1 MGRPTARGSK
11 HKPRDVVEICTSA
24 TTVEYLRA
32 SLEQLEQAVMDATE
46 SKSWQA
52 MASLKYRA
60 LETRERLDE
69 ELAKAALPDESMSD
83 EELLGIIVQAVGQF
97 SVQQIERL
105 EDAIAFRRGRPV
117 VRLVETA

>member
-1 MGRPTARGSK
+1 MGRTIARGSK
-11 HKPRDVVEICTSA
+11 HQPKDVVAICTSA

-32 SLEQLEQAVMDATE
+32 SLEQLETAVVAATE
-46 SKSWQA
+46 SRSWQA
-52 MASLKYRA
+52 MSSIKYRA
-60 LETRERLDE
+60 LETRQRLDE
-69 ELAKAALPDESMSD
+69 EIAKAALPDDSMSD

>member
-1 MGRPTARGSK
+1 MGRNIARGSS
-11 HKPRDVVEICTSA
+11 HKPKDVVAICTSA

-32 SLEQLEQAVMDATE
+32 SLEQLEQAVVDATD

-60 LETRERLDE
+60 LETRQRLDE
-69 ELAKAALPDESMSD
+69 EIAKAALPDDSMSD
-83 EELLGIIVQAVGQF
+83 EELLGIIVQAIGSF
-97 SVQQIERL
+97 SVPQIERL

-117 VRLVETA
+117 IRLVESS

>member
-11 HKPRDVVEICTSA
+11 HKPKDVVAICTSA

-32 SLEQLEQAVMDATE
+32 SLEQLEQAVVDATD

-60 LETRERLDE
+60 LETRQRLDE
-69 ELAKAALPDESMSD
+69 ELAKAALPDESMTD

-117 VRLVETA
+117 VRLVETG

>member
-11 HKPRDVVEICTSA
+11 HKPKDVVAICTSA

-32 SLEQLEQAVMDATE
+32 SLEQLEQAVVDATD

-60 LETRERLDE
+60 LETRQRLDE

-117 VRLVETA
+117 VRLVETG

>member
-1 MGRPTARGSK
+1 
-11 HKPRDVVEICTSA
+11 VVEICTSA

-32 SLEQLEQAVMDATE
+32 SLEQLEQAVMDATD

-60 LETRERLDE
+60 LETRQRLDE
-69 ELAKAALPDESMSD
+69 ELAKAALPDDSMTD